1 MLTVYKAEFFD
12 REFGHV
18 ASSVISSPEISYD
31 YLTLETTEVILPTLV
46 NVPFGSYANITDID
60 GNIIYQGIVLE
71 AMQESG
77 TTSVLLSPLLSICDT
92 DVFADFTS
100 IGNVETF
107 IAGILNGLYAGS
119 DTSQNITGFSATA
132 TTTTAAVM
140 LLDGNIHNLYDFL
153 IQAFKKYGV
162 FCAAEFSPQDKTF
175 TVTVAKASVTPF
187 KIETD
192 LPNVIDPQV
201 FIGDL
206 SGALNKIIYINEA
219 NEAVTATYYLHTD
232 GTISAVDDDRITP
245 VVGGYR
251 YINSDDFA
259 ADAAIAAT
267 DDLTPEEFNNLI
279 EVTVKNDDQIIA
291 PTEKKVG
298 DRALVYH
305 GGAAYSS
312 ILTGYRKTTQ
322 LTTLI
327 FGAVRLELTKKIIIE
342 RRGKK

>member
-1 MLTVYKAEFFD
+1 MQTVFKAEFFD
-12 REFGHV
+12 RAFGYI
-18 ASSVISSPEISYD
+18 ASSLISSPEISFD
-31 YLTLETTEVILPTLV
+31 YLTLETTEVILPDLL
-46 NVPFGSYANITDID
+46 NIPYGSYANITDID
-60 GNIIYQGIVLE
+60 GNTIYQGITLE

-77 TTSVLLSPLLSICDT
+77 ITSVLLSPLLSICDT
-92 DVFADFTS
+92 DAFADFSS

-107 IAGILNGLYAGS
+107 IAGILNGLYDGS
-119 DTSQNITGFSATA
+119 DASQSITGFTATA
-132 TTTTAAVM
+132 TTTTAASM
-140 LLDGNIHNLYDFL
+140 LLDGNIQNLYDFL
-153 IQAFKKYGV
+153 IQAFKKYGII
-162 FCAAEFSPQDKTF
+162 CNAEFSSQDKTF
-175 TVTVAKASVTPF
+175 TVTISKVSATPF
-187 KIETD
+187 YIETE
-192 LPNVIDPQV
+192 LSNVFDPQV
-201 FIGDL
+201 FIG
-206 SGALNKIIYINEA
+206 GVRGMLNKVTYIDETD
-219 NEAVTATYYLHTD
+219 ESTTVTYYLHAD
-232 GTISAVDDDRITP
+232 GTISDIDEDRIIP
-245 VVGGYR
+245 VVSGYR
-251 YINSDDFA
+251 YINSESFA